1 MNKSLHIFLAFL
13 LFCVC
18 GVIGYFVGKVA
29 FGGSGKEYE
38 TKIQELPTESI
49 DEVPT
54 STESSIPEIIN
65 EPLLPELNENKYDL
79 YVVARVESGDPLLY
93 SLKTNIEPIKEVA
106 SNSDGNFEGI
116 APPAKGEEYCL
127 VVYNVETLDS
137 VVRIIPG
144 FERIVP
150 RIEPITLQEI
160 QKSLDTTSDGIVPT
174 NLQNRFSTSQSI
186 VKEDGTKIDG
196 MFDQLWMDVNMNVR
210 AYKIIRVE
218 HNPVDN
224 RLTKIVV
231 REVEVK

>member
-18 GVIGYFVGKVA
+18 GVIGYFVGKVV

-38 TKIQELPTESI
+38 TKNQEQLTEI
-49 DEVPT
+49 TTPVAL
-54 STESSIPEIIN
+54 SSIPEIIN